1 SINTT
6 DNGTINI
13 SGNSTDGTG
22 VVVDPNGSINI
33 SGNGSGEISG
43 NSTNGNGTII
53 DGNVNVT
60 DNGTVVI
67 IDNGTIL
74 TPGDNGGTN
83 GGDSGGNNGGDN
95 GGNSGGNNGG
105 DNGGNT
111 PPVDNG
117 GNTPPVDNGGTASAG
132 GSSGG
137 SGGIAAGA
145 IGAIGIGGAA
155 AYFMSDMLSAHWY
168 LESEQAL
175 TLESGDPVFWADAE
189 LEHVTVD
196 MTTNSADVQ
205 LFTHAGALDRHLAYR
220 DGAEGVKHFT
230 YEDPQQKTKADLSVN
245 MQTHE
250 YFYTES
256 GVKDGKA
263 YVVKSHGWLKMALAP
278 TGSPARATI
287 KGAA

>member
-1 SINTT
+1 VI
-6 DNGTINI
+6 D
-13 SGNSTDGTG
+13 GN
-22 VVVDPNGSINI
+22 
-33 SGNGSGEISG
+33 SGNGSGVIQ
-43 NSTNGNGTII
+43 NGTI
-53 DGNVNVT
+53 NVT
-60 DNGTVVI
+60 DNGTTVI
-67 IDNGTIL
+67 IDNGTVL
-74 TPGDNGGTN
+74 VPGGNGGYTPPA
-83 GGDSGGNNGGDN
+83 NNGGDTPPATN
-95 GGNSGGNNGG
+95 GGHTPPAG
-105 DNGGNT
+105 NGGNT
-111 PPVDNG
+111 LPAGNGADNAG
-117 GNTPPVDNGGTASAG
+117 AGASAG
-132 GSSGG
+132 GSGGG
-137 SGGIAAGA
+137 SSGAAAGA

-168 LESEQAL
+168 LEAEQAL

-205 LFTHAGALDRHLAYR
+205 LFTHAGELDRHLAYR
-220 DGAEGVKHFT
+220 DGGEGVKHFT

-263 YVVKSHGWLKMALAP
+263 YVVKSHGWLKMGLAP
-278 TGSPARATI
+278 TGSQARATV